1 MVDALLLSTATTQ
14 ERFSLQMRLLR
25 ADSRGMKRTRIIRT
39 ALVALPVILTGCAT
53 APTPVAVS
61 DAAWAETTF
70 TVVSADGFTV
80 GDSLG
85 MTMLSGFDVR
95 LADVIEPY
103 EFGE

>member
-1 MVDALLLSTATTQ
+1 
-14 ERFSLQMRLLR
+14 
-25 ADSRGMKRTRIIRT
+25 MKRTRIIRGV
-39 ALVALPVILTGCAT
+39 LVSLPVILGGCAS
-53 APTPVAVS
+53 APPPVLVS

-95 LADVIEPY
+95 LADVAEPY
-103 EFGE
+103 EFAE